1 MVWIN
6 LLILSFSLWAKDL
19 PKFLTKHSTD
29 SIRFI
34 SYDGQFAYL
43 QKKPGVLGL
52 VSSFKSSD
60 FISETSASDF
70 LVKDSRA
77 KQRLIIEIIPFAHQE
92 MNFIKNHKIMVV
104 DWGKTQTKE
113 IGFGKNAR
121 LHLNDEWISYY
132 DASERTIFLQN
143 VLTQKKFQI
152 KLSPRLSPFYS
163 PEVEMVSQDTVVY
176 TDINEKGFVG
186 VVQFNLITQKSL
198 ILYKASQTG
207 TRIELCQQKDYL
219 AFGEFPYDDLNRSS
233 KILQIKLSASTNLAG
248 FTTLYSS
255 TDSDLGHMVC
265 LEKHIYFIKTLTH
278 LKKLN
283 YKQTEAVKLD
293 FKTTQIETIS
303 DLGSVNQIIA
313 MDGRVLIPYRGEFF
327 VVEGGANLTDDRLKA
342 PTNKEEELPLE
353 L

>member
-1 MVWIN
+1 MEKIYYDDSTYIWKTK
-6 LLILSFSLWAKDL
+6 LKLSDYKEKALKEALDVIADKPRIVDSYTYIY
-19 PKFLTKHSTD
+19 TKVFDKT
-29 SIRFI
+29 
-34 SYDGQFAYL
+34 
-43 QKKPGVLGL
+43 V
-52 VSSFKSSD
+52 
-60 FISETSASDF
+60 DF
-70 LVKDSRA
+70 LSLETQSVFEKICNIGTSLCQEIYNQENIPYNNILLSSWVNVVRGKDPVQPA
-77 KQRLIIEIIPFAHQE
+77 F
-92 MNFIKNHKIMVV
+92 
-104 DWGKTQTKE
+104 TKE
-113 IGFGKNAR
+113 G
-121 LHLNDEWISYY
+121 NDRYH
-132 DASERTIFLQN
+132 TH
-143 VLTQKKFQI
+143 
-152 KLSPRLSPFYS
+152 
-163 PEVEMVSQDTVVY
+163 

-186 VVQFNLITQKSL
+186 LVQFNLITQKSL
-198 ILYKASQTG
+198 ILYKASQSG

-265 LEKHIYFIKTLTH
+265 LEKHIYFIKTLTQ

-303 DLGSVNQIIA
+303 DLGSVNQIIS